1 MYSCPILWTNSER
14 NNFIKSIY
22 NYDFLNWNAG
32 TKWGISKNNPQQN
45 CKNTKPSNKP
55 TPNPTKKKTRQKTWT
70 CYKKDPSASLSPI
83 LSLAHLFNI
92 YYLTVIFNYLYEVE

>member
-1 MYSCPILWTNSER
+1 MQVQSEAFPKITHNKTAKTQNPATNQHQ
-14 NNFIKSIY
+14 I
-22 NYDFLNWNAG
+22 
-32 TKWGISKNNPQQN
+32 QQ
-45 CKNTKPSNKP
+45 
-55 TPNPTKKKTRQKTWT
+55 KKTRQKTWT